1 MTEIA
6 TGTHQKPLRPKIA
19 LRGSRG
25 VYKRGTTWVAI
36 AELPPGATGERRR
49 RWSGGHRTRK
59 KAERALVAQ
68 RNEIANGID
77 IAPSRLRVDA
87 YLRRWLLSVRPSV
100 QPRTFDLYES
110 VVRNRLIPSLG
121 GHLLDRLSPL
131 IIQETIANWASGA
144 RADGREGRLSARS
157 VSLAFTVLKIT
168 LTQVVRW
175 NLIARNACAGLYA
188 ITAAFRVCVLDNLRP
203 APNVPH
209 RIRDRVYIAC
219 GLTQTPTRLSHRLLI
234 RRSPERFKFRLF

>member
-25 VYKRGTTWVAI
+25 VYKRGNTWVAI

-59 KAERALVAQ
+59 EAERALVAQ

-100 QPRTFDLYES
+100 QSRTFDLYES

-175 NLIARNACAGLYA
+175 NLIARNAACAVTSPRVEKKDAAYVSADQLEYLFAEAERSDALAPVAVAVGLG
-188 ITAAFRVCVLDNLRP
+188 LRR
-203 APNVPH
+203 AELL
-209 RIRDRVYIAC
+209 
-219 GLTQTPTRLSHRLLI
+219 GLQ
-234 RRSPERFKFRLF
+234 